1 MTPLSINKYS
11 GMSGKSAV
19 CTGPLLHAP
28 LPLLGF
34 GDDKIDLD
42 TWCSLWHLALSCE
55 LNYAHSWDG
64 VRFPAL
70 CLKQSGGS
78 VKLPLVA
85 ALMVGVM
92 LLSCA
97 SEQGVTVD
105 TLLETQRMHLE
116 TVLEADKELQLD
128 VQRAFMAWEIVLA
141 QDRTIDWTTEELIAE
156 IERAYLELETVGP
169 WANSEKHSGQ

>member
-1 MTPLSINKYS
+1 M
-11 GMSGKSAV
+11 
-19 CTGPLLHAP
+19 
-28 LPLLGF
+28 
-34 GDDKIDLD
+34 
-42 TWCSLWHLALSCE
+42 
-55 LNYAHSWDG
+55 
-64 VRFPAL
+64 
-70 CLKQSGGS
+70 
-78 VKLPLVA
+78 KLPLVA

-105 TLLETQRMHLE
+105 TLLETQRMYLE
-116 TVLEADKELQLD
+116 TVLDADKELQKELQLD

-156 IERAYLELETVGP
+156 LERAYLELETVGP

>member
-1 MTPLSINKYS
+1 M
-11 GMSGKSAV
+11 
-19 CTGPLLHAP
+19 
-28 LPLLGF
+28 
-34 GDDKIDLD
+34 KI
-42 TWCSLWHLALSCE
+42 
-55 LNYAHSWDG
+55 
-64 VRFPAL
+64 
-70 CLKQSGGS
+70 
-78 VKLPLVA
+78 PLVA

-128 VQRAFMAWEIVLA
+128 VQRAFIAWELDAHRAFMAWEIVLA

-156 IERAYLELETVGP
+156 LERAYLELETVGP

>member
-1 MTPLSINKYS
+1 MRQ
-11 GMSGKSAV
+11 
-19 CTGPLLHAP
+19 LL
-28 LPLLGF
+28 LLGF
-34 GDDKIDLD
+34 GADKIDLD
-42 TWCSLWHLALSCE
+42 NWCSPGDLALLCE

-64 VRFPAL
+64 IRFPAL

-116 TVLEADKELQLD
+116 TVLDADNELQRELQLD

-141 QDRTIDWTTEELIAE
+141 QDGSVSFRVML
-156 IERAYLELETVGP
+156 
-169 WANSEKHSGQ
+169 

>member
-1 MTPLSINKYS
+1 MRQ
-11 GMSGKSAV
+11 
-19 CTGPLLHAP
+19 LL
-28 LPLLGF
+28 LLGF
-34 GDDKIDLD
+34 GADKIDLD
-42 TWCSLWHLALSCE
+42 TWCSPGHLALLCE

-64 VRFPAL
+64 IRFPAL

-92 LLSCA
+92 LVSCA

-116 TVLEADKELQLD
+116 TVLDADNELQKELQLD

-156 IERAYLELETVGP
+156 LERAYLELETVGP